1 MTCYSGGEKMAHEL
15 LIRHHLKRLRLPT
28 MASHYKKLAQ
38 EAAEGNQ
45 PYEEYLLKLLEIE
58 VAQREE
64 NTQKQ
69 RITQARFPY
78 LRTLDQFDFSAIPS
92 INKAMV
98 LELAKG
104 DYLARKENI
113 ILVGNMGT
121 GKTHT
126 AIALGLLAC
135 RQGKRVRFHTA
146 TGLINDL
153 MEAQEDHTL
162 GKRMTQLHKLELLI
176 LDEVGFVPFTPEG
189 ARLLFQVCAER
200 YLRGSLLITTNLEFG
215 RWVEVFGDERLTG
228 ALLDRLTH
236 HCHIL
241 EFNGDSYRF
250 KESLREKKTPI
261 P

>member
-1 MTCYSGGEKMAHEL
+1 MALEL
-15 LIRHHLKRLRLPT
+15 LIQHSLKRLRLPT
-28 MASHYKKLAQ
+28 IAQHYRKLAQ
-38 EAAEGNQ
+38 EAADGNQ
-45 PYEEYLLKLLEIE
+45 PYEDYLLRLLELE

-64 NTQKQ
+64 NAQKR

-78 LRTLDQFDFSAIPS
+78 HRTLDQFQFSAIPS
-92 INKAMV
+92 VNKAKV
-98 LELAKG
+98 LELAKA
-104 DYLARKENI
+104 DYLDKRENI

-121 GKTHT
+121 GKSHT

-135 RQGKRVRFHTA
+135 RKSKRVRFYTA

-153 MEAQEDHTL
+153 LEAQEEHTL
-162 GKRMTQLHKLELLI
+162 GKRLAQLQKLDLLI
-176 LDEVGFVPFTPEG
+176 LDEVSFVPFTPQG
-189 ARLLFQVCAER
+189 SRLLFQVCTER
-200 YLRGSLLITTNLEFG
+200 YLRGSILITTNLEFA

-250 KESLREKKTPI
+250 KESLKFNEPKT
-261 P
+261 